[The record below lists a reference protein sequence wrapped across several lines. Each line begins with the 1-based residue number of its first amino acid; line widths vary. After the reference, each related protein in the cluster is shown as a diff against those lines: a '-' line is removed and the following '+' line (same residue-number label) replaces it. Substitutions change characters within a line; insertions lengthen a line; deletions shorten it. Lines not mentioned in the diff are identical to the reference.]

1 MYRTPAYDRITSLTD
16 EVWAIE
22 TSLTPPLFIVAK
34 DEIKQLGEL
43 HFLILLWE
51 SLIDKMEARRKAQ
64 LVPIIMPVENHGQ

>member
-1 MYRTPAYDRITSLTD
+1 MPILKYSCVSSVIVNP
-16 EVWAIE
+16 
-22 TSLTPPLFIVAK
+22 SLTPPLFIVAK

-51 SLIDKMEARRKAQ
+51 SLIDKMEARREAQ